1 MNKRQFMPILM
12 LVCLSAASG
21 CALAQNEKKRKNE

>member
-1 MNKRQFMPILM
+1 MCSQVWRG

-21 CALAQNEKKRKNE
+21 